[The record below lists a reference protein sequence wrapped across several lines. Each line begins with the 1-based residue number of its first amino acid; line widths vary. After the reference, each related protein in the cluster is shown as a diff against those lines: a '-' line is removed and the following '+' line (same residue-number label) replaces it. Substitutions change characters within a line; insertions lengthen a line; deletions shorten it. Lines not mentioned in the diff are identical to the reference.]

1 MCGGVVLAA
10 ATPWP
15 ALKLQAKGRIDVTS
29 LSEPPIR
36 VFHDD
41 EYWRVDYGSY
51 IGGFHAT
58 RAEAVATAT
67 EAATREQRKLEI
79 EATD

>member
-1 MCGGVVLAA
+1 M
-10 ATPWP
+10 
-15 ALKLQAKGRIDVTS
+15 TS

-36 VFHDD
+36 VFHDG

-51 IGGFHAT
+51 IDGFHTT
-58 RAEAVATAT
+58 RAEATATAT
-67 EAATREQRKLEI
+67 EAATREDRTLEI